1 MKKKPSAAADVVAR
15 IKVAAIENVPIGTVA
30 RDLQN
35 KRSHDRRNMEAIKS
49 SLARFGQIKP
59 IIVDKAGVVRAGN
72 GTLAAAKELGWT
84 EIAVSR
90 PDLSDAEFNLFAI
103 ADNRTSDLSEFDD
116 ELLAQAL
123 GGLSADDRLAAG
135 FTADDLDELTRALEK
150 ESESAAASPGGIA
163 TGSADKFEV
172 IIECDSEAQQK
183 MLFDELGARGL
194 SLRLIAM

>member
-1 MKKKPSAAADVVAR
+1 MKKKPSVAADVVAR

-49 SLARFGQIKP
+49 SLSRFGQIKP

-123 GGLSADDRLAAG
+123 GGLSSDDRLATG
-135 FTADDLDELTRALEK
+135 FTDDDLAELTRALQK

-183 MLFDELGARGL
+183 QLFDELGARGL